1 LHQGRAGTRPS
12 TIIETRAQLFQVANS
27 LKAASFRDKEQNF
40 RDFRRANPDNYCLND
55 RNRFAGK
62 IEANSPNFAGNIV
75 FEGSKA
81 NF

>member
-1 LHQGRAGTRPS
+1 MAAGTWPN

-27 LKAASFRDKEQNF
+27 LKAAPFRDKEQNF

-62 IEANSPNFAGNIV
+62 IEVSFPQIRRKYCF
-75 FEGSKA
+75 
-81 NF
+81 